1 MSLTFAFAVIFAYTI
16 ELLYTPVASGL
27 TDQDYGD
34 IVDGMKTLAANIA
47 FGSLGTIIASLFG
60 NILLYYGFGVAVER
74 MNRRVRDD
82 AFKSLCRQECGYFDA
97 NPVGKI
103 TSELQDDAALV
114 HSFTGEPIRSLVVSL
129 ASVLV
134 GVVIGFVYMWPFA
147 LLFLGILP
155 FLGFGAEMEMKMYYS
170 GEDEGDDEVE
180 DEHSPGGIVVESLLN
195 VRTIASLTM
204 EEAKLIEY
212 SEALAHQDAH
222 PLRNNCI
229 KGCGSG
235 LGQFF
240 QYWGLGLMFWFG
252 AWLLS
257 EYPNTYEFRD
267 FLISMMAL
275 FFSLYG
281 LTVAFENATDR
292 TKAKIA
298 AERIFSLIDRASA
311 IDPLAEDGDH
321 PDEIFVVT
329 ADVTPVGEHNQNK
342 KKHHHHDKK
351 KRASSKKLLKDTDEK
366 EKKHKRKSS
375 KKLLTTEDGETSPRK
390 PSSKKE
396 VAKDADDSE

>member
-1 MSLTFAFAVIFAYTI
+1 
-16 ELLYTPVASGL
+16 
-27 TDQDYGD
+27 
-34 IVDGMKTLAANIA
+34 MKTLAANIA
-47 FGSLGTIIASLFG
+47 FGSLGTIIASLVG

-82 AFKSLCRQECGYFDA
+82 AFKSLCRQECAYFDA

-103 TSELQDDAALV
+103 TSQLQDDAALV
-114 HSFTGEPIRSLVVSL
+114 HSFTGEPIRSLVVALS
-129 ASVLV
+129 SVLV
-134 GVVIGFVYMWPFA
+134 GVVVGFVYMWPFA

-195 VRTIASLTM
+195 VRTIASLSM

-257 EYPNTYEFRD
+257 EFPNTYEFRD

-311 IDPLAEDGDH
+311 IDPLAEDGDR

-329 ADVTPVGEHNQNK
+329 ANVEVPEDDHHKK
-342 KKHHHHDKK
+342 KKHHHK
-351 KRASSKKLLKDTDEK
+351 KRASSKKLLQDVDGN

-375 KKLLTTEDGETSPRK
+375 KKLVTDEDLEASPKKK
-390 PSSKKE
+390 PSSKKLA
-396 VAKDADDSE
+396 AKEADDPEVPYQDGEKKPKSGKKKKHHKHHHHKRKKAEDIEEATEQA